1 MIDIVYT
8 TKARQK
14 HRFSLLT
21 DLHDFEYTISRS
33 SIVRDIHTLCNALDS
48 IVSLQ
53 EYIDEGVNIKFEGT
67 TPTDT
72 AIIKLLPYDKTMF
85 DISQIYS
92 YLMRLEEKNKSL
104 YAIIEMNLLADK
116 YNDIYELYDD
126 IRAVYKKTAVHML
139 SLYQPMIG
147 DFSHSCYDYGTKDY
161 SVPKE
166 TLYENM
172 EQIEAAIRN
181 KYGTRVFGD
190 SHMLCQAQKN
200 NTHVAEYHADIVNKS
215 PYVRTDFY
223 LKKPL
228 TIEEISKLKESLS
241 HLIRGFEVVLEL
253 PELGKAY
260 IYADDP
266 ILTTEEMDE
275 MYSKL

>member
-1 MIDIVYT
+1 M
-8 TKARQK
+8 
-14 HRFSLLT
+14 H
-21 DLHDFEYTISRS
+21 ISCLSRYCRIS
-33 SIVRDIHTLCNALDS
+33 SASDK
-48 IVSLQ
+48 
-53 EYIDEGVNIKFEGT
+53 YIDEGVNIKFEGT

-126 IRAVYKKTAVHML
+126 IREVHKKTATNML
-139 SLYQPMIG
+139 SFYQPMIG
-147 DFSHSCYDYGTKDY
+147 YFPRNRYDWGPKDY
-161 SVPKE
+161 SVPQQA
-166 TLYENM
+166 LYENV

-228 TIEEISKLKESLS
+228 TTEEISELKESLS
-241 HLIRGFEVVLEL
+241 HLVRGFEVGLEL

-260 IYADDP
+260 IYADDDS
-266 ILTTEEMDE
+266 ILTTEEMNQK
-275 MYSKL
+275 YFNK